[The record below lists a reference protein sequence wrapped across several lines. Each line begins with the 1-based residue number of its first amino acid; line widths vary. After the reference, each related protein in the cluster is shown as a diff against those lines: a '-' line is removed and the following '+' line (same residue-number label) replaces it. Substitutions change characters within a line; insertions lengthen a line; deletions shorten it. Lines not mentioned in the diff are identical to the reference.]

1 MVYPQ
6 LSHRLPG
13 RVAPVRPEGSIVL
26 PIQVRDQLGSAC
38 AAWNAPWPNYAF
50 KTLAFQRNLAP
61 AGCSHLQFLV
71 VLVVSLSLKIRT
83 PDDILISASDGTGPG
98 LVAVDA
104 PSLAPSDA
112 GVASAA
118 DAVENAF

>member
-1 MVYPQ
+1 M
-6 LSHRLPG
+6 
-13 RVAPVRPEGSIVL
+13 
-26 PIQVRDQLGSAC
+26 
-38 AAWNAPWPNYAF
+38 
-50 KTLAFQRNLAP
+50 
-61 AGCSHLQFLV
+61 